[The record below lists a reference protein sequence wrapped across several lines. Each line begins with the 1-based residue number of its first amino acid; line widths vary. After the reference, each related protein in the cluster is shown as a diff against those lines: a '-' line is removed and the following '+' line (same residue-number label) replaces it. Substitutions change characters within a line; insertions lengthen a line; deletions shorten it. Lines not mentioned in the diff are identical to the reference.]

1 MRPFHFTLSPPKG
14 ENSLNIFTANGGQT
28 EKYII
33 NKEDNFSQS
42 SPINNF
48 ISSSTLSGMTNNT
61 IQLNYKNKFL
71 KFTDLIK
78 TTKLYPM
85 IDYISVDKKKLFR
98 LVFTVKEYDD
108 TSKYNELK
116 EISCAIKI
124 NF

>member
-1 MRPFHFTLSPPKG
+1 
-14 ENSLNIFTANGGQT
+14 
-28 EKYII
+28 
-33 NKEDNFSQS
+33 
-42 SPINNF
+42 
-48 ISSSTLSGMTNNT
+48 MTNNT

-116 EISCAIKI
+116 NILR
-124 NF
+124 N